1 METLIRRKME
11 KISWT
16 CHVSNEELLQR
27 VHEKR
32 PLVHLIRELRA
43 KWTGHV
49 TCSDMLLKDILEDRM
64 KEKKQRKPGQGT
76 LDWMTRK
83 NNR

>member
-1 METLIRRKME
+1 
-11 KISWT
+11 
-16 CHVSNEELLQR
+16 
-27 VHEKR
+27 
-32 PLVHLIRELRA
+32 
-43 KWTGHV
+43 V